1 MPILSIITINYNN
14 KVGLEKTITSVISQS
29 DKSFEFI
36 VIDGGSTDGSVDII
50 EKHKSAITY
59 AVSEKDNGIYNAQN
73 KGIAKA
79 NGDYCLFLNSGD
91 TLANENVI
99 KEIRQHL
106 AGIDIVYGDLITI
119 NAEGKKEQ
127 LKSPEKADAPHFM
140 VSTLWHPTAF
150 IKRSLFEKFGAYN
163 ETLKIT
169 GDYEFFIRT
178 VLKNN
183 VSTKH
188 VSFPISIFDLGGIS
202 NSEAS
207 NELHTIERRKSWQLN
222 YTDAEIEAFEKYTQ
236 LVRSREYKVGQLFKK
251 IFKPFSK

>member
-14 KVGLEKTITSVISQS
+14 KAGLEKTVMSVISQS

-36 VIDGGSTDGSVDII
+36 VVDGGSTDGSLDII
-50 EKHKSAITY
+50 EKHKPAITY
-59 AVSEKDNGIYNAQN
+59 SVSEKDNGIYNAQN
-73 KGIAKA
+73 KGIGKAK
-79 NGDYCLFLNSGD
+79 GDYCLFLNSGD
-91 TLANENVI
+91 IFANENVFKNI
-99 KEIRQHL
+99 KQHL
-106 AGIDIVYGDLITI
+106 VGTDIVYGDLITI
-119 NAEGKKEQ
+119 DAEGKKEH

-150 IKRSLFEKFGAYN
+150 IKRSIFEKYGFYN
-163 ETLKIT
+163 EILKIT
-169 GDYEFFIRT
+169 GDYEFFIRA

-188 VSFPISIFDLGGIS
+188 VSIPISIFDLGGIS
-202 NSEAS
+202 NSEAN

-236 LVRSREYKVGQLFKK
+236 FVRSREYKVGQLFKK